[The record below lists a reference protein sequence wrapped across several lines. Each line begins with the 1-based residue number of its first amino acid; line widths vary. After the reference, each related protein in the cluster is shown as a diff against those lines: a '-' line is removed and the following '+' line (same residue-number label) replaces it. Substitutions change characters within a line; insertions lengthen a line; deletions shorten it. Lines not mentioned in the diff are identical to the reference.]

1 MIGLKLNGYSSGKFK
16 VGIPVST
23 IQKYIEI
30 LKEKNI
36 DFCVYENINVEECNN
51 INEKDWVNKHGY
63 KKIYENSSN
72 EKYDENILKK
82 CDNIFTIKKDENFL
96 ELLMQIK
103 LLKSHVESSI
113 DKLNKLYFGD
123 LYE

>member
-1 MIGLKLNGYSSGKFK
+1 M
-16 VGIPVST
+16 
-23 IQKYIEI
+23 
-30 LKEKNI
+30 
-36 DFCVYENINVEECNN
+36 
-51 INEKDWVNKHGY
+51 NKHGY